1 MSSKKGN
8 RSIYKAKKI
17 KKMNYLRGDQ
27 LVKNREGMVFNQLQ
41 YTHNNTY
48 MHAYIYEEIVKL
60 FSKTPVKSRFIER
73 RKNKKERER
82 EKK

>member
-1 MSSKKGN
+1 
-8 RSIYKAKKI
+8 
-17 KKMNYLRGDQ
+17 MNYLRGDQ

-82 EKK
+82 EKKWKYLRSVNIIADDLPLD